1 MNIMLATGVFY
12 PEPIAMSTIIKDIAI
27 RLSQEGHCVK
37 VITSPPCRPFGYKL
51 PAQLN
56 DPAWPF
62 ERIILPSYS
71 CPESTLI
78 GRYKESRS
86 FGKAL
91 CDYIRGHHA
100 QIDIIYACL
109 FPLFCPK
116 MVVKTAN
123 EYGIPVVMHVEDI
136 YPEPFRY
143 KIPIVGRFVYK
154 MLLPLD
160 RYALQHSTK
169 VITIGPKLRD
179 YLIRTRCLNAEQ
191 TDYVYNWQDESRFIG
206 LTHTSDR
213 QKSDLFTFMYVGSLS
228 PAADL
233 RYVVQ
238 CFIQAR
244 LNNVR
249 LVLAGSGVLKE
260 ELQNMAQTAPDCH
273 IEFWDA
279 PFDQVP
285 NIQAQA
291 DVLVL
296 SLKAAT
302 GIRAF
307 PSKFPAYLF
316 SGKPVLAS
324 VNSDSDV
331 AASIFNSNCGWVVEA
346 GDDLEFVT
354 AMKRIAE
361 TDSAELHRMGEAGMK
376 YGIEYL
382 TTEHNL
388 RKIVTLILS
397 SKQ

>member
-1 MNIMLATGVFY
+1 
-12 PEPIAMSTIIKDIAI
+12 MSTIIKDIAI

-37 VITSPPCRPFGYKL
+37 VVTSPPCRPLGYKL
-51 PAQLN
+51 PTQFN
-56 DPAWPF
+56 EPDWPF

-71 CPESTLI
+71 CPESKII

-91 CDYIRGHHA
+91 CHYIRDNHT

-109 FPLFCPK
+109 FPLFCPR

-143 KIPIVGRFVYK
+143 NIPVVGRLVYK

-160 RYALQHSTK
+160 RYALQHAAK
-169 VITIGPKLRD
+169 VVTIGPKLRD
-179 YLIRTRCLNAEQ
+179 YLVRTRDLNPEQ

-206 LTHTSDR
+206 RTDIPDSS
-213 QKSDLFTFMYVGSLS
+213 QSSLFTFMYVGSLS

-233 RYVVQ
+233 KYVVQ
-238 CFIQAR
+238 CFIQAK
-244 LNNVR
+244 LKNAR
-249 LVLAGSGVLKE
+249 LVLAGSGVMKE
-260 ELQNMAQTAPDCH
+260 ELQAMAQTEPGCH
-273 IEFWDA
+273 IEFWTA

-296 SLKAAT
+296 PLKKTT

-307 PSKFPAYLF
+307 PSKFPSYLF

-324 VNSDSDV
+324 VNFDSDV
-331 AASIFNSNCGWVVEA
+331 AASILHSKCGWIVEA
-346 GDDLEFVT
+346 GDGLGFVT

-361 TDSAELHRMGEAGMK
+361 TDSAELFRMGEAGRK

-382 TTEHNL
+382 TTEYNL

-397 SKQ
+397 CKR